1 MKQLLF
7 TLLLSLT
14 TLKLEAKPIN
24 KVECVTNFAN
34 KNTTLIDNN
43 VTTLANNN
51 VTTLADN
58 NITCTLCKVLV
69 NTIEAEV
76 KHGNHTIME
85 ITNIIKEICSAV
97 SGPSG
102 KTCVLVIQNIQNI
115 VNWVSQGL
123 SNIQVCEKLHLC
135 HNSTIVNRASNKN
148 HIS

>member
-7 TLLLSLT
+7 TLYFLLT
-14 TLKLEAKPIN
+14 TFKLNAKPIN

-34 KNTTLIDNN
+34 KNITLVNNN
-43 VTTLANNN
+43 VTTLAYNN
-51 VTTLADN
+51 VTILADN

-97 SGPSG
+97 SGP
-102 KTCVLVIQNIQNI
+102 
-115 VNWVSQGL
+115 W
-123 SNIQVCEKLHLC
+123 
-135 HNSTIVNRASNKN
+135 
-148 HIS
+148 